1 MRIPVIAAGGIA
13 DGRGVAASL
22 ALGAQGVQVGT
33 AFLATPE
40 AGAPEAHKR
49 VLGTPEARWTRLTR
63 AITGRHARGVENEL
77 MRLLEADLADVL
89 PYPAQSWVTGA
100 LRSAAGA
107 AGATAWLALW
117 AGQNAASARALPA
130 AELVRRLVDETDDA
144 LRAPHMRPRA

>member
-63 AITGRHARGVENEL
+63 AITGRHGRVSASSPV
-77 MRLLEADLADVL
+77 
-89 PYPAQSWVTGA
+89 
-100 LRSAAGA
+100 SAARSCTS
-107 AGATAWLALW
+107 AT
-117 AGQNAASARALPA
+117 S
-130 AELVRRLVDETDDA
+130 
-144 LRAPHMRPRA
+144 PRSFSST